1 MNKFSRKTIESIGY
15 YVYGLRKPGTKEYF
29 YIGKGKG
36 NRVFSH
42 INQEVKVLEHDPKF
56 DLIKK
61 FKSIG
66 GPGVDIIRHGL
77 TKDQAFRIE
86 SALIDVLDVKDL
98 TNKVRG
104 HNSDDVGLMTA
115 KNLEAKYKGEL
126 LKFKEPA
133 VCFKISVLFNTWTK
147 NMSEN
152 ELYEIIRGNWTVNIK
167 KAKAIKYAFG
177 ISDNLVRGVYKI
189 NSWNKVLKGR
199 NGEMY
204 KRPRWRFSGEHA
216 TELESK
222 IGCLVTNFKNHKVSG
237 PIFYI
242 NI

>member
-1 MNKFSRKTIESIGY
+1 MHKFSRKTIESIGY
-15 YVYGLRKPGTKEYF
+15 YVYGLRRPGTREYF

-42 INQEVKVLEHDPKF
+42 LNQKVKILEHDPKY

-77 TKDQAFRIE
+77 TKEQAFRVE
-86 SALIDVLDVKDL
+86 SALIDVLNVKDL

-104 HNSDDVGLMTA
+104 HNSDQLGLMTA
-115 KNLEAKYKGEL
+115 KNLEARYKGEL

-133 VCFKISVLFNTWTK
+133 VCFKINVLFNTWTK

-167 KAKAIKYAFG
+167 KAKSVKYALG
-177 ISDNLVRGVYKI
+177 ISDNLVRGIYKI
-189 NSWNKVLKGR
+189 NSWRQVYIGRKG
-199 NGEMY
+199 EKY
-204 KRPRWRFSGEHA
+204 KRPRWRFTGKPASEMD
-216 TELESK
+216 SK
-222 IGCLVTNFKNHKVSG
+222 VGCLITNFKNHKVSG

>member
-1 MNKFSRKTIESIGY
+1 MI
-15 YVYGLRKPGTKEYF
+15 
-29 YIGKGKG
+29 
-36 NRVFSH
+36 
-42 INQEVKVLEHDPKF
+42 
-56 DLIKK
+56 
-61 FKSIG
+61 
-66 GPGVDIIRHGL
+66 
-77 TKDQAFRIE
+77 
-86 SALIDVLDVKDL
+86 
-98 TNKVRG
+98 
-104 HNSDDVGLMTA
+104 
-115 KNLEAKYKGEL
+115 
-126 LKFKEPA
+126 
-133 VCFKISVLFNTWTK
+133 
-147 NMSEN
+147 EN

-199 NGEMY
+199 NGKMY

>member
-1 MNKFSRKTIESIGY
+1 MKRFSKKTIESIGY
-15 YVYGLRKPGTKEYF
+15 YVYGLRTPGTKEYF

-42 INQEVKVLEHDPKF
+42 VNQEVKTLEHDPKF

-61 FKSIG
+61 MKPLG
-66 GPGVDIIRHGL
+66 GPEVDIIRHGL
-77 TKDQAFRIE
+77 KKDQAFRIE
-86 SALIDVLDVKDL
+86 SALIDVLNVENL

-115 KNLEAKYKGEL
+115 KNVEAKYKGEL

-133 VCFKISVLFNTWTK
+133 VCFKISVLFNPWTK

-167 KAKAIKYAFG
+167 KAKSVKYALG
-177 ISDNLVRGVYKI
+177 ISDNLVRGIYKI
-189 NSWNKVLKGR
+189 NSWQQVYTGRKG
-199 NGEMY
+199 EKY
-204 KRPRWRFSGEHA
+204 KRPRWRFTGKLASDMD
-216 TELESK
+216 SK
-222 IGCLVTNFKNHKVSG
+222 IGCLITNFKNHKVSG

>member
-1 MNKFSRKTIESIGY
+1 MKRFSKKTIESIGY

-42 INQEVKVLEHDPKF
+42 VNQEVKTLEHDPKF

-61 FKSIG
+61 MKPLG
-66 GPGVDIIRHGL
+66 GPEIDIIRHGL
-77 TKDQAFRIE
+77 TKEQAFRIE
-86 SALIDVLDVKDL
+86 SSLIDVLNVKDL

-104 HNSDDVGLMTA
+104 HNADEVGLMTA

-147 NMSEN
+147 NMSEDD
-152 ELYEIIRGNWTVNIK
+152 LYEIIRGNWTVNIK
-167 KAKAIKYAFG
+167 KAKSAKYAIG
-177 ISDNLVRGVYKI
+177 VSNNLVRGIYKI
-189 NSWNKVLKGR
+189 NSWKQIHVGR
-199 NGEMY
+199 SGERY
-204 KRPRWRFSGEHA
+204 KRPRWRFTGQQA
-216 TELESK
+216 TDLGSK

-242 NI
+242 NV

>member
-1 MNKFSRKTIESIGY
+1 MHKFSRKTIESIGY
-15 YVYGLRKPGTKEYF
+15 YVYGLRRPGTREDF

-42 INQEVKVLEHDPKF
+42 LNQKVKILEHDPKF

-61 FKSIG
+61 FKSTG

-77 TKDQAFRIE
+77 TKEQAFRVE
-86 SALIDVLDVKDL
+86 SALIDVLNVKDL

-104 HNSDDVGLMTA
+104 HNSDQLGLMTA
-115 KNLEAKYKGEL
+115 KNLEARYKGEL

-167 KAKAIKYAFG
+167 KAKSVKYALG
-177 ISDNLVRGVYKI
+177 ISDNLVRGIYKI
-189 NSWNKVLKGR
+189 NSWQQVYTGRKG
-199 NGEMY
+199 EKY
-204 KRPRWRFSGEHA
+204 KRPRWRFTGKPASEMD
-216 TELESK
+216 SK
-222 IGCLVTNFKNHKVSG
+222 IGCLITNFKNHKVSG